1 MFCFVF
7 FFPFIYFWVLV
18 LFFLFC
24 IKCTVRMY
32 AYCWGGQ
39 KRALDPLTLELHTCS
54 PGCWESNF
62 VLPEW
67 YSLLTISPI
76 VLLPR
81 PPKCWHSWSLERC
94 QCSFSLALSKSHPAG
109 FQFLLGILS
118 VPHPCWASWVAWP
131 ILVSTQPCPS

>member
-1 MFCFVF
+1 MNL
-7 FFPFIYFWVLV
+7 I
-18 LFFLFC
+18 FFLLF
-24 IKCTVRMY
+24 IFEFWSFFNVFKCTVRMY

-39 KRALDPLTLELHTCS
+39 KRALDPLKLELHTCR

-67 YSLLTISPI
+67 YSLLTIEPFLQLSSC
-76 VLLPR
+76 LGLPNVGIAGV
-81 PPKCWHSWSLERC
+81 LERC
-94 QCSFSLALSKSHPAG
+94 QCFFSLTLNKSHPAG